1 MSLFN
6 FKKNHAAAAA
16 TRGGQNNTAELAELA
31 LNTIADGVVIVDQRG
46 VIQFANPAA
55 AEMTGYDNPGTIVG
69 LDYQLVI
76 KLENA
81 EGAPIANDENKL
93 AQALTAN
100 QAMTTRDYLLV
111 AAQSGRK
118 IAVALTCVPATGLN
132 ADRIITFR
140 DITKELEEAGA
151 QTEFISTA
159 SHEMRTP
166 VASIEGYLGLALNPQ
181 TATIDARAR
190 QYLEA
195 AHASSQHLGH
205 LFKDLLDVTKLDDGR
220 LRVHLVPVEIVS
232 VVREIANAREKDML
246 PKHLRYSF
254 GTTGAVNNGTQLDP
268 LVYAAVDLDFLREIL
283 DNLIENAIKYT
294 PDGGEIWVNARGDG
308 DKVLINVTDTGI
320 GVAADDLAHIFQKFY
335 RVDNSQT
342 RQIGGTGL
350 GLYLVKQ
357 RVEALNGRVWCESSF
372 GDGSTFF
379 VSLPRLTD
387 QEYEKM
393 RLAYENEQAVKA
405 FANGAAPLSQPGIQA
420 TGAISSAAV
429 QAQAM
434 TQPAV
439 QAPMQPS
446 VSAQAPVLTQSAAT
460 ATIGQT
466 QPVVTAPVQQP
477 TTAQP
482 KVTPEIIATPEV
494 KSVLEVK
501 ATPAAVVPE
510 PVAKPEPIA
519 APEQPILPP
528 PPAPPISD
536 TPQNLPPTANTPAEN
551 SAASGQVTPNIA
563 SAAETANP
571 LGAPV
576 ISSAQVSSDIMDQSK
591 EAQ

>member
-55 AEMTGYDNPGTIVG
+55 AEMTGYDNPSTIVG

-100 QAMTTRDYLLV
+100 QAMMTRDYLLV

-501 ATPAAVVPE
+501 ATPAAVAPE

-551 SAASGQVTPNIA
+551 SAASGQVMPNIA
-563 SAAETANP
+563 SAAKTANP

>member
-482 KVTPEIIATPEV
+482 KVTPEVIATPEV

-501 ATPAAVVPE
+501 ATPAAVAPE

-551 SAASGQVTPNIA
+551 SAASGQVMPNIA
-563 SAAETANP
+563 SAAKTANP

>member
-6 FKKNHAAAAA
+6 FKKNQAAAVA
-16 TRGGQNNTAELAELA
+16 TRGGQNSTSELAELA

-55 AEMTGYDNPGTIVG
+55 AELTGYDSPNNIVG
-69 LDYQLVI
+69 LDYQLVMN
-76 KLENA
+76 LENT
-81 EGAPIANDENKL
+81 EGAPIANEDNKL
-93 AQALTAN
+93 AQALAAN
-100 QAMTTRDYLLV
+100 QSLTTRDYLLV

-118 IAVALTCVPATGLN
+118 TAISLTCVPASGLR

-195 AHASSQHLGH
+195 AHDASQHLGH

-220 LRVHLVPVEIVS
+220 LRVELVPVEIVS
-232 VVREIANAREKDML
+232 VVREIANAREKDMQA
-246 PKHLRYSF
+246 KHLKYSF
-254 GTTGAVNNGTQLDP
+254 GTTGAVNNGTQIEP
-268 LVYAAVDLDFLREIL
+268 LVYAAVDISFLREIL

-294 PDGGEIWVNARGDG
+294 PEGGEIWVNARGDG

-320 GVAADDLAHIFQKFY
+320 GVAADDLTHIFQKFY

-387 QEYEKM
+387 QEYERM

-405 FANGAAPLSQPGIQA
+405 FAEGAAAANRPSLQA
-420 TGAISSAAV
+420 SGTINSGVISSAAV
-429 QAQAM
+429 AAPEMSAVPEATGGMAAQM
-434 TQPAV
+434 PVQPA
-439 QAPMQPS
+439 APMM
-446 VSAQAPVLTQSAAT
+446 
-460 ATIGQT
+460 
-466 QPVVTAPVQQP
+466 
-477 TTAQP
+477 TAQP
-482 KVTPEIIATPEV
+482 AM
-494 KSVLEVK
+494 
-501 ATPAAVVPE
+501 
-510 PVAKPEPIA
+510 PEPIA
-519 APEQPILPP
+519 APEQPVLPA
-528 PPAPPISD
+528 PPAPPVAAA
-536 TPQNLPPTANTPAEN
+536 PQAMPPAMGAAPIMPPAPTSN
-551 SAASGQVTPNIA
+551 
-563 SAAETANP
+563 
-571 LGAPV
+571 
-576 ISSAQVSSDIMDQSK
+576 DIIEPK
-591 EAQ
+591 

>member
-100 QAMTTRDYLLV
+100 QAMMTRDYLLV

-405 FANGAAPLSQPGIQA
+405 FADGAAPLSQPGIQA

-446 VSAQAPVLTQSAAT
+446 VSAQAPVLTQPVAT
-460 ATIGQT
+460 ATIEQT

-551 SAASGQVTPNIA
+551 SAASGQVMPNIA
-563 SAAETANP
+563 SAAKTANP

>member
-55 AEMTGYDNPGTIVG
+55 AEMTGYDNPSTIVG

-501 ATPAAVVPE
+501 ATPAAVAPE

>member
-55 AEMTGYDNPGTIVG
+55 AEMTGYDNPSTIVG

-100 QAMTTRDYLLV
+100 QAMMTRDYLLV

-551 SAASGQVTPNIA
+551 SAASGQVMPNIA
-563 SAAETANP
+563 SAAKTANP

>member
-55 AEMTGYDNPGTIVG
+55 AEMTGYDNPSTIVG

-100 QAMTTRDYLLV
+100 QAMMTRDYLLV

-501 ATPAAVVPE
+501 ATPAAVAPE

-576 ISSAQVSSDIMDQSK
+576 ISSALVSSDIMDQSK

>member
-55 AEMTGYDNPGTIVG
+55 AEMTGYDNPSTIVG

-563 SAAETANP
+563 SAAETANS

>member
-55 AEMTGYDNPGTIVG
+55 AEMTGYDNPSTIVG

-446 VSAQAPVLTQSAAT
+446 VSAQAPALTQPVAT
-460 ATIGQT
+460 ATIEQT

-482 KVTPEIIATPEV
+482 KVTPEVIATPEV

-501 ATPAAVVPE
+501 ATPAAVAPE

-576 ISSAQVSSDIMDQSK
+576 ISSALVSSDIMDQSK